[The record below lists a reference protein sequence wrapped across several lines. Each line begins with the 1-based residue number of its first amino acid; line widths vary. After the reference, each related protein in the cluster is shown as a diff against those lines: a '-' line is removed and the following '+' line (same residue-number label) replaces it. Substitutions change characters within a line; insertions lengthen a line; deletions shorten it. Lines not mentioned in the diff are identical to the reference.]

1 MPLVEKSVSE
11 ERWVSPSRAVGAAAY
26 NLDWRQNREPMEN
39 EAESVCTV
47 VSPCARGLYV
57 CVWCVCICAV
67 GCGYACVCVCG
78 QAET

>member
-1 MPLVEKSVSE
+1 
-11 ERWVSPSRAVGAAAY
+11 
-26 NLDWRQNREPMEN
+26 MEN